1 MKGTPA
7 IYLGRIVEKKN
18 FRAFVYGPNGERKL
32 VESWDAFEA
41 AMQSGIWF
49 ASKEDAEESKVL
61 PSEEEDA
68 KPKSRSRSKPK
79 GTTRAKIQLES
90 DEVDEPKDD
99 LENDTVFEVKGDDTF

>member
-1 MKGTPA
+1 MPPSGGFISGEVQMKGTPA

-18 FRAFVYGPNGERKL
+18 FRTFVYGVDGQKKL

-49 ASKEDAEESKVL
+49 STVQYAELSKTIANEKDQIEL
-61 PSEEEDA
+61 

-79 GTTRAKIQLES
+79 AQKVE
-90 DEVDEPKDD
+90 DDVVDSV
-99 LENDTVFEVKGDDTF
+99 ENDEMVF